1 MPSDYEGLSGGKW
14 TRVNARACALMM
26 QAFVEAVKLDLIIL
40 DRKKIDAICSSYII
54 QIVYS
59 IPAERRRGAC
69 NSVEASTRR

>member
-1 MPSDYEGLSGGKW
+1 
-14 TRVNARACALMM
+14 MM